1 MYVEKYNS
9 QYRKYVNFIK
19 RYRGASNAATGSEVD
34 ANANVENKNIATC
47 SGELCKR
54 EKIGCNRLLM
64 IDKIAEMFG
73 PDLAEEYIRQLES
86 HELYKHDETSIYPYC
101 VSITMYPFLFG
112 GLKGLGG
119 MAGAPKNLDSFCGS
133 FINMVFAVA
142 AQFAGAVSTPEFLMY
157 MDYFIRKDYGDDYA
171 ERWDEAVT
179 APGVLRQR
187 TMKDLV
193 HDKFQQIIYSINQP
207 AAARDFQSV
216 FWNIAYFD
224 EPYFKGM
231 FDNFVFPDGS
241 EPKWE
246 TLSFLQKDFMKW
258 FNAERLKEILTFPVE
273 TMNLLNDGK
282 DFVDHEW
289 ADFAAEMYAEGHSF
303 FTYTSDSVD
312 SLASCCRLRNEMQ
325 DNSFSYT
332 LGAGGVSTGS
342 KGVMTININRLV
354 QNATKNGRDI
364 SEAVAEQVQKIH
376 KYLLAY
382 NAIVEDSLNAGL
394 LGVYNAG
401 YISMDKQYL
410 TIGIN
415 GFVEG
420 AEFLGIDISPNEQ
433 YFEYGRK
440 ILEPIYQLNRA
451 AKTDKIMF
459 NTEFVPA
466 ENLGVKNAKWD
477 AEDGYVVPRSCY
489 NSYFYRVED
498 SSCNLLDKFILHG
511 KQMTQY
517 LDGGSA
523 LHANLDEHLTFAQYQ
538 KVMKD
543 AILTGCPYFT
553 FNIPNTICND
563 CGHISKHRLSHCP
576 QCGSDNLDYATRVIG
591 YLKRVSKYSEAR
603 QVEAA
608 KRFYDNGTAK
618 I

>member
-1 MYVEKYNS
+1 MSSPYQDQLDRMTWSFSRLNAYHQCPYGWKLHYLDHVE
-9 QYRKYVNFIK
+9 QV
-19 RYRGASNAATGSEVD
+19 GSGFAD
-34 ANANVENKNIATC
+34 WG
-47 SGELCKR
+47 SLCHSIFEDY
-54 EKIGCNRLLM
+54 EKG
-64 IDKIAEMFG
+64 
-73 PDLAEEYIRQLES
+73 
-86 HELYKHDETSIYPYC
+86 
-101 VSITMYPFLFG
+101 
-112 GLKGLGG
+112 
-119 MAGAPKNLDSFCGS
+119 
-133 FINMVFAVA
+133 
-142 AQFAGAVSTPEFLMY
+142 
-157 MDYFIRKDYGDDYA
+157 
-171 ERWDEAVT
+171 
-179 APGVLRQR
+179 
-187 TMKDLV
+187 
-193 HDKFQQIIYSINQP
+193 
-207 AAARDFQSV
+207 
-216 FWNIAYFD
+216 
-224 EPYFKGM
+224 
-231 FDNFVFPDGS
+231 
-241 EPKWE
+241 
-246 TLSFLQKDFMKW
+246 
-258 FNAERLKEILTFPVE
+258 
-273 TMNLLNDGK
+273 NLLDFELLDAYEDRYPRYMHNEFPPTRGIPLADRYYERGRELFASFPGFSESWEVLGVELEVAFEIEGK
-282 DFVDHEW
+282 KFL
-289 ADFAAEMYAEGHSF
+289 G
-303 FTYTSDSVD
+303 
-312 SLASCCRLRNEMQ
+312 
-325 DNSFSYT
+325 YT

-354 QNATKNGRDI
+354 QNATKDGRDI
-364 SEAVAEQVQKIH
+364 SDAVAEQVQKIH

-433 YFEYGRK
+433 YFEYSRK

-489 NSYFYRVED
+489 NSYFYKVED

-553 FNIPNTICND
+553 FNIPNTICNA

-576 QCGSDNLDYATRVIG
+576 KCGSDNLDYATRVIG